1 MGLVDKILKKIDR
14 YQMSKQTKEIAT
26 QENIQ
31 GSLLTLAEASISNKE
46 DVISK
51 LETDSSRGLSP
62 ATAANLLDK
71 YGPNELTEEK
81 KESFFIK
88 LLNQFKDFMIIVLI
102 VAAVISGALGEMLDA
117 IVILAVV
124 IVNALLGVYQEGKA
138 ERAIEALQKM
148 AAPEAHV
155 IRDGKLQVITAAELV
170 PGDLVQLEAG
180 NVVPADIRLIQSK
193 NMQADESALT
203 GESVPVD
210 KAADFISNEVLGIGD
225 RKNVVYSS
233 TAITYGRGVGIVVAT
248 GQETEMGRIAS
259 SLTTIKQEQTP
270 LQQNLNRLGKV
281 LGILALIV
289 SAVIFGVGLLQG
301 GDPLQLFMTAV
312 ALAVAAIPEG
322 LPAVV
327 TIVLSLGMNRMAKEN
342 AIVKRLLAVE
352 TLGSVDTICSDKTG
366 TLTQNEMTVT
376 KLYADNR
383 VFNVSGTG
391 YAPDGEIN
399 STDDDNVATSQDVLD
414 RLFEIGILCNDA
426 VLRRDDGEIQMIG
439 DPTEGALLAA
449 AGKGCSREVS
459 VVREEN
465 PRADEKPF
473 DSARKMMSVA
483 YTTLPDAPYISLT
496 KGAPDRI
503 LDRSNK
509 ELTTEGVIDL
519 TKERRREITAMN
531 SSFARSAL
539 RVLAFAYR
547 HHESEKFECMEED
560 MIFVGLMGMIDPARP
575 EAKESIRVCHE
586 AGIRVVM
593 ITGDHKETAVAI
605 ANDLNLRQEDDKV
618 LSGTDLDKMTVE
630 ELQEVSEYTSVYAR
644 VSPENKVQIVDA
656 LKAKGHISSMTGDG
670 VNDAPALKRADI
682 GVAMGITGTEVAKTA
697 ADMILTDDNFSTI
710 VRAVEEGRVIYSN
723 IRKVVSFL
731 LSCNVGEILVIF
743 ITNMILG
750 PEYTPLMPIQ
760 LLWLNLVTDSF
771 PALALGQERA
781 EEGIMKLPPRRAD
794 AKILDKEMK
803 TSIAVQATAILL
815 TVFAAFNLGRI
826 FYPDVYLHSGMSVAN
841 FSFMPLANT
850 QPSMGAHTYAFI
862 CLILAELVR
871 AYSSR
876 SERHSV
882 FSLGVF
888 SNATLNKAIII
899 SVALTL
905 AVVYLPFMNDPFYTI
920 PLQVFDWGMI
930 LTLVLI
936 PFAAG
941 EIFKKLYH
949 RNDREKESA

>member
-1 MGLVDKILKKIDR
+1 MN
-14 YQMSKQTKEIAT
+14 KQTTEIAT
-26 QENIQ
+26 QED
-31 GSLLTLAEASISNKE
+31 SKESFLTLEEASVSNKE

-51 LETDSSRGLSP
+51 LETDSTEGLSP
-62 ATAANLLDK
+62 DAAAKALDK
-71 YGPNELTEEK
+71 YGPNELAEEK
-81 KESFFIK
+81 KESFFVK
-88 LLNQFKDFMIIVLI
+88 LLNQFKDFMIIILI
-102 VAAVISGALGEMLDA
+102 IAAVISGAMGEMLDA
-117 IVILAVV
+117 TVILAIV
-124 IVNALLGVYQEGKA
+124 IINALLGVYQEGKA
-138 ERAIEALQKM
+138 ERAVEALQKM

-155 IRDGKLQVITAAELV
+155 IRDGKLQVIAAADIV

-180 NVVPADIRLIQSK
+180 NIVPADIRLLQSQ
-193 NMQADESALT
+193 NLQADESALT
-203 GESVPVD
+203 GESMPVD
-210 KAADFISNEVLGIGD
+210 KDADFISDDVLGIGD
-225 RKNVVYSS
+225 RQNVVYSS
-233 TAITYGRGVGIVVAT
+233 TAITYGRGVGVVVST
-248 GQETEMGRIAS
+248 GQKTEIGRIAS
-259 SLTTIKQEQTP
+259 SLTNITQEQTP
-270 LQQNLNRLGKV
+270 LQQNLNRLGKI

-289 SAVIFGVGLLQG
+289 VGFIFGVGLLQG

-383 VFNVSGTG
+383 VFDVSGTG
-391 YAPDGEIN
+391 YAPEGEIS
-399 STDDDNVATSQDVLD
+399 STDGNDVASSQEILD
-414 RLFEIGILCNDA
+414 RLFEIGILNNDA
-426 VLRRDDGEIQMIG
+426 ILRSENSEIQMIG
-439 DPTEGALLAA
+439 DPTEGAMLAA
-449 AGKGCSREVS
+449 AAKGCSKEVAH
-459 VVREEN
+459 VREEH
-465 PRADEKPF
+465 PRVDEKPF
-473 DSARKMMSVA
+473 DSGRKMMSVA
-483 YTTLPDAPYISLT
+483 FTSFSDAPFISLT

-503 LDRSNK
+503 LERCNQ
-509 ELTTEGVIDL
+509 ELTAQGVIDL
-519 TKERRREITAMN
+519 TEARRQEITEMN
-531 SSFARSAL
+531 DSFARSAL

-547 HHESEKFECMEED
+547 HHDTDAFEGMEED
-560 MIFVGLMGMIDPARP
+560 LIFVGLMGMIDPARP
-575 EAKESIRVCHE
+575 EVKESIRICHD

-605 ANDLNLRQEDDKV
+605 ANDLNLRKKDDNV
-618 LSGTDLDKMTVE
+618 LSGSDLDKMTPE
-630 ELQEVSEYTSVYAR
+630 ELQEASEHTSVYAR

-656 LKAKGHISSMTGDG
+656 LKSKGHISSMTGDG

-781 EEGIMKLPPRRAD
+781 EEGIMKLPPRSPD
-794 AKILDKEMK
+794 AKILDKEMRA
-803 TSIAVQATAILL
+803 SIAVQALAIMV

-826 FYPDVYLHSGMSVAN
+826 FYPDVYLVSNAKVSG
-841 FSFMPLANT
+841 FSFMPLAGT
-850 QPSMGAHTYAFI
+850 QPSVGAHTYAFI
-862 CLILAELVR
+862 CLVLAELIR
-871 AYSSR
+871 AFSSR

-888 SNATLNKAIII
+888 SNSTLNKAILL
-899 SVALTL
+899 SVVLTL
-905 AVVYLPFMNDPFYTI
+905 AVVYLPFMNEPFYTI
-920 PLQVFDWGMI
+920 PLKLRDWGMI
-930 LTLVLI
+930 LSLILI

-941 EIFKKLYH
+941 EIFKMIYH
-949 RNDREKESA
+949 RRERITKTI

>member
-1 MGLVDKILKKIDR
+1 
-14 YQMSKQTKEIAT
+14 MSKQTKETAEREQL
-26 QENIQ
+26 QESVI
-31 GSLLTLAEASISNKE
+31 TLAEASTSDKT

-51 LETDSSRGLSP
+51 LETDSSAGLSP
-62 ATAANLLDK
+62 AIAAKLLEK
-71 YGPNELTEEK
+71 YGPNSLKEEK

-88 LLNQFKDFMIIVLI
+88 FLNQFKDFMIIVLI
-102 VAAVISGALGEMLDA
+102 IAAGVSGVLGEMLDA

-138 ERAIEALQKM
+138 ERAVEALQKM

-155 IRDGKLQVITAAELV
+155 IRDGKLQVITAVQLV

-180 NVVPADIRLIQSK
+180 NVVPADIRLIQSQNLK
-193 NMQADESALT
+193 ADESALT

-210 KAADFISNEVLGIGD
+210 KSADFMPEELLSIGD

-233 TAITYGRGVGIVVAT
+233 TAITYGRGMGVVVAT
-248 GQETEMGRIAS
+248 GQQTEMGRIAS

-270 LQQNLNRLGKV
+270 LQQNLNRLGKI

-289 SAVIFGVGLLQG
+289 SAVIFGVGLMQG

-376 KLYADNR
+376 KLYADDR
-383 VFNVSGTG
+383 VFDVSGTG
-391 YAPDGEIN
+391 YAPEGDIK
-399 STDDDNVATSQDVLD
+399 STDANAVTASKNVLD

-426 VLRRDDGEIQMIG
+426 VLDQDNGETQMIG
-439 DPTEGALLAA
+439 DPTEGAMLAA
-449 AGKGCSREVS
+449 AAKGCSREIDT
-459 VVREEN
+459 VRKEN
-465 PRADEKPF
+465 PRTLEKPF
-473 DSARKMMSVA
+473 DSARKMMTVA
-483 YTTLPDAPYISLT
+483 YTTFSEAPFISLT

-503 LDRSNK
+503 LDRCSQELTSEGVK
-509 ELTTEGVIDL
+509 ELTEQ
-519 TKERRREITAMN
+519 RRQEIIEMN
-531 SSFARSAL
+531 SSFAQKAL

-547 HHESEKFECMEED
+547 HHEDEKFEAMEED

-605 ANDLNLRQEDDKV
+605 ANDLNLRQEGDKV
-618 LSGTDLDKMTVE
+618 LSGSELDQMTKE
-630 ELQEVSEYTSVYAR
+630 ELQQASEHTSVYAR

-656 LKAKGHISSMTGDG
+656 LKQKGHISSMTGDG

-682 GVAMGITGTEVAKTA
+682 GVSMGITGTEVAKTA
-697 ADMILTDDNFSTI
+697 SDMILTDDNFSTI

-771 PALALGQERA
+771 PALALGQEQA
-781 EEGIMKLPPRRAD
+781 EAGIMKLPPRKSD
-794 AKILDKEMK
+794 ARILNKEMK
-803 TSIAVQATAILL
+803 ASIAVQSLAILV

-826 FYPDVYLHSGMSVAN
+826 FYPDVYLHNNMSVAN
-841 FSFMPLANT
+841 FNFMPLAGT
-850 QPSMGAHTYAFI
+850 EPSMGAHTYAFI

-888 SNATLNKAIII
+888 SNSTLNKAIAI
-899 SVALTL
+899 SLALTL
-905 AVVYLPFMNDPFYTI
+905 AVVYLPFMNDPFHTI
-920 PLQVFDWGMI
+920 PLHLRDWGLI

-936 PFAAG
+936 PFTAG
-941 EIFKKLYH
+941 EIFKKIYH
-949 RNDREKESA
+949 RSGKKRETA

>member
-1 MGLVDKILKKIDR
+1 
-14 YQMSKQTKEIAT
+14 MSKQTTEIVT
-26 QENIQ
+26 GEDMQE
-31 GSLLTLAEASISNKE
+31 SLITLAESSISKIE
-46 DVISK
+46 EVVTL
-51 LETDSSRGLSP
+51 LETDSVQGLSP
-62 ATAANLLDK
+62 DAAAKALDK
-71 YGPNELTEEK
+71 YGPNELAEEK
-81 KESFFIK
+81 KEAFFIK
-88 LLNQFKDFMIIVLI
+88 LLNQFKDFMILILI
-102 VAAVISGALGEMLDA
+102 VAAIISGSLGEILDASVILA
-117 IVILAVV
+117 IVI
-124 IVNALLGVYQEGKA
+124 INALLGVYQEGKA
-138 ERAIEALQKM
+138 EKAVEALQKM

-155 IRDGKLQVITAAELV
+155 IRNGKLQVIAAAEIV

-193 NMQADESALT
+193 NLQADESALT

-210 KAADFISNEVLGIGD
+210 KDADFMSEELLGIGD

-233 TAITYGRGVGIVVAT
+233 TSISYGRGTGIVIST
-248 GQETEMGRIAS
+248 GQKTEMGRIAS
-259 SLTTIKQEQTP
+259 SLTSIKQEQTP
-270 LQQNLNRLGKV
+270 LQQNLNRLGKI

-289 SAVIFGVGLLQG
+289 VGVIFGVGLLQG

-376 KLYADNR
+376 RLYADKR
-383 VFNVSGTG
+383 VFEVSGTG
-391 YAPDGEIN
+391 YIPQGDIK
-399 STDDDNVATSQDVLD
+399 STDENEVSVSQDVLD

-426 VLRRDDGEIQMIG
+426 ILSSEEGVVQMIG
-439 DPTEGALLAA
+439 DPTEGAMLTAA
-449 AGKGCSREVS
+449 AKGCSRDVGA
-459 VVREEN
+459 VRKEH
-465 PRADEKPF
+465 PRAGEKPF
-473 DSARKMMSVA
+473 DSTRKMMSVA
-483 YTTLPDAPYISLT
+483 STTLPDAPYISLT

-509 ELTTEGVIDL
+509 ELTSSGVIDL
-519 TKERRREITAMN
+519 SDERRQEITEMN
-531 SSFARSAL
+531 SQFARGAL

-547 HHESEKFECMEED
+547 HHDNSEFEGMESD

-605 ANDLNLRQEDDKV
+605 ANDLNLREADDEV
-618 LSGTDLDKMTVE
+618 LSGSDLDKMTKE
-630 ELQEVSEYTSVYAR
+630 ELRLASENTSVYAR

-656 LKAKGHISSMTGDG
+656 IKANGHISSMTGDG

-682 GVAMGITGTEVAKTA
+682 GVAMGITGTEVAKSA

-710 VRAVEEGRVIYSN
+710 VHAVEEGRVIFSN

-731 LSCNVGEILVIF
+731 LSCNIGEILVIF
-743 ITNMILG
+743 LTNMILG

-781 EEGIMKLPPRRAD
+781 EEGIMKLPPRSPD
-794 AKILDKEMK
+794 AKILDKEMRA
-803 TSIAVQATAILL
+803 SITIQALAIMV

-826 FYPDVYLHSGMSVAN
+826 FYPDVYLSGGALVSGFN
-841 FSFMPLANT
+841 FMPLAGT
-850 QPSMGAHTYAFI
+850 QPSFGAHTYAFI
-862 CLILAELVR
+862 CLVMAELVR

-882 FSLGVF
+882 FGLGFF
-888 SNATLNKAIII
+888 SNSTLNKGVLL
-899 SVALTL
+899 SVVLTL
-905 AVVYLPFMNDPFYTI
+905 AVVYLPFMSDAFHTI
-920 PLQVFDWGMI
+920 PLQLRDWGVI
-930 LTLVLI
+930 LSLVLI
-936 PFAAG
+936 PFVAG
-941 EIFKKLYH
+941 EIFKLVYH
-949 RNDREKESA
+949 RNDRKKKAS